1 MTWLLLQCAV
11 LVTLVSTYSYV
22 ERSRP
27 GRKSYS
33 DLYGGKDNHDS
44 GSRLYDDSYK
54 KQDYGYSKGRSSYG
68 GDSYRDRDYIEDDYS
83 SDAKYGQHRSMG
95 GGYGFR
101 PPFPVPI
108 PVPLIFG
115 APFAPGIGV
124 PFGGPALAGA
134 PLGGVG
140 APLGGGVPAVAAP
153 VGGAVGAPIAAA
165 TPAVAASVGPV
176 ATPAIAGSTGGVV
189 AGSTQAQTVAK
200 DSVCYNIIDTTY
212 PSFSTYCSVLPQTTY
227 ALPNWFN
234 HQEKYEVNQQL
245 ALFQP
250 ALDAPCFK
258 HLRMFICPL
267 LFPPCKDQA
276 ILPCASFCRAIQSR
290 CSGYDLASINCD
302 SLPSKSEFCPT
313 LANTGRS
320 FPPTSEAY
328 DYTASVQQS
337 PLYSSQRSYE
347 PQSTYNSGG
356 SSYGATPV
364 NNFATGNNYGEQSSY
379 GSNSASNYV
388 APSQNIPSY
397 NYRSQSTFTNLVSP
411 PLVNS
416 YSGGGGDSSYSSL
429 SQNVLPSFSSSSNNG
444 AQSSYNSGGSSYG
457 STSATNYPAANNY
470 VAPSSYD
477 SNSRS
482 GLSRSSAQFVPSY
495 SGSNDYAAPS
505 VSLTVTKTNDYGSD
519 LSFSASAQNMPSFA
533 NTKNNAQQSSSYNAG
548 GSYGSYSAPAQN
560 VPSFANSDNSGQ
572 QSSSYNA
579 GSSYGSP
586 SVNPSGSYGS
596 YSAPAQNMP
605 SFANSD
611 NSGQQSSSY
620 NAGGSSYGSPSVNPS
635 GSYGSYSAPAQNM
648 PSFANSD
655 NSGQQSSPPYVN
667 NYVAPSSYGSNSR
680 SGLSTSSA
688 QFVPSYSS
696 SNDYAAPSVS
706 LTVAKANDYGSD
718 LSFSASAQNM
728 PSFANTKNNAQQSSS
743 YNAGSSYGSP
753 SVNPSANN
761 YVAPS
766 SYDSNSRSGLSRSS
780 AQFVPS
786 YSGSNDYA
794 APSVSL
800 TVAKT
805 NDYGSDLGFSA
816 VAAQNVPSFA
826 NSNNNGPQSYG
837 SYSAPAQNVP
847 SFTNSDNS
855 GQQSSSY
862 NAGGSSYGSPSVNP
876 SGSYGSY
883 SAPAQNV
890 PSFTNSD
897 NSGQQS
903 SSYNAGGSSYGSPSI
918 NPSGSYGS
926 FSAPVQNVPAFAN
939 SDNSGQQ
946 SSSYNAGSSYGSP
959 SVNPDGSYGSY
970 SAPAQN
976 VPSYSN
982 SNSYGEQVLSDS
994 IGDGSLY
1001 PNNCPQSAS
1010 NPCTPDGKQYYPLPG
1025 APSCYIQCAFDIMII
1040 KNCPANLVWNTI
1052 LDVCDWPDF
1061 RYTTSK
1067 EEYNNNGYDGATNSY
1082 TSQSTGVVPT
1092 SQQNSGYNQPSTS
1105 YSSSYAT
1112 GPVNSGDYG
1121 LKSMLNNIGNQ
1132 RNAQFVQSSLPTN
1145 AVGPWR
1151 RKKRQL
1157 LNRKKRQFVGPYGG
1171 GPFPFPPLPV
1181 GFEVPIGLPVAP
1193 IAFPG
1198 PIGFPGVLNGFGGP
1212 GFGGPGFGDV
1222 IPSIP
1227 GPFPIPPPG
1236 PFPFPVPVPIPAP
1249 IPLPPPPIPVP
1260 IPAPIPIPPP
1270 IGPIS
1275 PLLPPLPVNIPATL
1289 VPGPLFP
1296 FAGLGGPFPGGV
1308 ASPFAGFPGGY
1319 GGPYGGSFPG
1329 GFPGGF
1335 ETFPGSYPFPGGFG
1349 GGYPGPFIE
1358 PYPYPTSFPSIEPS
1372 GPYGM
1377 HHRKHH
1383 KHSDYDGDYDKGYKK
1398 DYDRGYGKDYDRG
1411 YNKGYKDGHDKDYD
1425 RSKNYK
1431 KSYSDNDDSS
1441 YNDYHRRKRQYSTTP
1456 LIKDNN
1462 LEGRLPAYATKEE
1475 KIEIT
1480 IPIDGSPCIG
1490 KGNKGN
1496 VAHPTDR
1503 TKYISC
1509 LTDVKYEI
1517 MECPKGLI
1525 YNRVSDQCEKMNGEA
1540 LCESKPCMNDGQCYA
1555 TSTTEY
1561 KCTCRE
1567 MFTGDRCET
1576 PLSSCVNEPCGKGV
1590 ECVTLKADDYPQ
1602 DYACVCDERKS
1613 YGLTCDKNTVPNPCM
1628 TVDGNQQYY
1637 PFAFS
1642 SRAYVQCNGEKI
1654 NLLPCPSGLYWNQEK
1669 KTCDHA
1675 ETSPAKP
1682 ASDQPTYISSDSISV
1697 VNYIQKPSTQRQLLS
1712 SSNEDIIFRPRQQ
1725 LNNRR
1730 LQTIQQ
1736 YSSDQ
1741 QLFNKPVRL
1750 NSYSTRQQSDQYS
1763 GMLPQRQQQP
1773 INSYG
1778 GYMQNDQQRLQTS
1791 LRDIIQPS
1799 SESLSLEAKS
1809 QLFADNNDLL
1819 QEQPQLNA
1827 YGQILNGDVSSKIGS
1842 RSMQQRQMNSYGSNQ
1857 QRQLSNDLPQT
1868 SLTLNQYSSQPSSY
1882 GQQKQFGD
1890 ISQSFI
1896 SPNQRTQTF
1905 RSMNSNQPSF
1915 ADKTSSFFSQRQQP
1929 VNYGSGS
1936 SDLSGNVQN
1945 DIGSPRR
1952 VINGL
1957 LNSQYQQP
1965 QQQNAYKK
1973 KRRRRQLP
1981 YQTSQLM
1988 YSKSA
1993 LDNPLSYLSSSFK
2006 HSPMALTRTQQ
2017 TWIPQNY
2024 QTVAYSNAYQ
2034 PTFVQTTLDQQIPLS
2049 FSDQLCQGRAPG
2061 SVITHPSTTKK
2072 FIVCVDT
2079 AKGVEQ
2085 DCPSG
2090 LHYNTIAARCERKAN
2105 QNEPPCSSNPCL
2117 NGGQCSED
2125 GPVAYKCNCVEG
2137 FSGVQCEIDSRA
2149 CDQQPC
2155 GPQGLCQGFRYGAAL
2170 PYICICPR
2178 FSYGPNCQ
2186 QTFPN
2191 PCTEDGTHP
2200 LGFTD
2205 KGFIMCDG
2213 TQYYIQSCPSELV
2226 WDSSVQTCIRPG
2238 TQFPDQSQGVS
2249 YKGDVQRPLSD
2260 VVQQQGY
2267 SSQQYSKPR
2276 PLSDVV
2282 QQQGYS

>member
-505 VSLTVTKTNDYGSD
+505 VSLTV
-519 LSFSASAQNMPSFA
+519 
-533 NTKNNAQQSSSYNAG
+533 
-548 GSYGSYSAPAQN
+548 
-560 VPSFANSDNSGQ
+560 
-572 QSSSYNA
+572 
-579 GSSYGSP
+579 
-586 SVNPSGSYGS
+586 
-596 YSAPAQNMP
+596 
-605 SFANSD
+605 
-611 NSGQQSSSY
+611 
-620 NAGGSSYGSPSVNPS
+620 
-635 GSYGSYSAPAQNM
+635 
-648 PSFANSD
+648 
-655 NSGQQSSPPYVN
+655 
-667 NYVAPSSYGSNSR
+667 
-680 SGLSTSSA
+680 
-688 QFVPSYSS
+688 
-696 SNDYAAPSVS
+696 
-706 LTVAKANDYGSD
+706 
-718 LSFSASAQNM
+718 
-728 PSFANTKNNAQQSSS
+728 
-743 YNAGSSYGSP
+743 
-753 SVNPSANN
+753 
-761 YVAPS
+761 
-766 SYDSNSRSGLSRSS
+766 
-780 AQFVPS
+780 
-786 YSGSNDYA
+786 
-794 APSVSL
+794 
-800 TVAKT
+800 AKT

-862 NAGGSSYGSPSVNP
+862 NAGGSSYGSPSV
-876 SGSYGSY
+876 
-883 SAPAQNV
+883 
-890 PSFTNSD
+890 
-897 NSGQQS
+897 
-903 SSYNAGGSSYGSPSI
+903 

-2238 TQFPDQSQGVS
+2238 TQFPDQSQ
-2249 YKGDVQRPLSD
+2249 
-2260 VVQQQGY
+2260 
-2267 SSQQYSKPR
+2267 
-2276 PLSDVV
+2276 
-2282 QQQGYS
+2282 